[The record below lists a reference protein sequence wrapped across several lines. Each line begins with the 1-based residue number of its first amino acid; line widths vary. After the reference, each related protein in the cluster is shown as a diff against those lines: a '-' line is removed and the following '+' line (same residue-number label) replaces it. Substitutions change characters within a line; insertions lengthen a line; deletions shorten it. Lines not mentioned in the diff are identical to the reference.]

1 MKEVKIMNAEK
12 LNKIDMCKPRAIEM
26 LAVQEGEIVCVAY
39 ITTDRQ
45 MKRFINNFTGKHLRV
60 CDVNIETNTAV
71 VLCVK

>member
-1 MKEVKIMNAEK
+1 MKEVKIMYAEK

-26 LAVQEGEIVCVAY
+26 LAIRYGEIVCVEY

-45 MKRFINNFTGKHLRV
+45 MERFVNNFTGKYLQV

>member
-1 MKEVKIMNAEK
+1 MNEVKIMYSEK

-26 LAVQEGEIVCVAY
+26 VEVQDGEIVCVAY

-45 MKRFINNFTGKHLRV
+45 MKRFINNFTGKYLQV